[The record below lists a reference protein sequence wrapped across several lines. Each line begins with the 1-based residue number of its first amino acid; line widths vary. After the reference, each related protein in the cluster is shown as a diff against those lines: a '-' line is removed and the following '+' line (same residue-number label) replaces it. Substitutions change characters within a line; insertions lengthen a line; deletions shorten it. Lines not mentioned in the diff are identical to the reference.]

1 MDFEK
6 FLRSVEELLFE
17 AVSWL
22 FFYPRTM
29 LEIIRRP
36 LRFMTYAEAE
46 TTKAEDERY
55 DEAMSPPVLLLLTL
69 LLVIG
74 LGAAAHAPPPP
85 SATALTRVIFASTQN
100 TLLFRCLL
108 FSLTPLVV
116 ALTLLRR
123 RRWKVTRE
131 ALRGPFYAQCCL
143 AAPFALGISM
153 AGVAMERGGPIG
165 AAFGGAIMLLSAG
178 WLLTVETRW
187 FAHRLQMGALAAGLI
202 AVWALLRALAY
213 LIVIAAVAALI

>member
-29 LEIIRRP
+29 AEILRRP
-36 LRFMTYAEAE
+36 LQFMTYAEAE
-46 TTKAEDERY
+46 TAKPEDRRY

-74 LGAAAHAPPPP
+74 LGAAAHAPAPQ
-85 SATALTRVIFASTQN
+85 SGSVLTKAIFASTQN

-123 RRWKVTRE
+123 QRWKITRE

-143 AAPFALGISM
+143 AAPFALGVSGG
-153 AGVAMERGGPIG
+153 GVAIERGGSVG
-165 AAFGGAIMLLSAG
+165 AAFGGVIMLLSIG
-178 WLLTVETRW
+178 WLLTIETRW
-187 FAHRLQMGALAAGLI
+187 FAHRLKIGHGAAALTAI
-202 AVWALLRALAY
+202 WALLRALVY
-213 LIVIAAVAALI
+213 LIVVAALASLI

>member
-29 LEIIRRP
+29 AEILRRP
-36 LRFMTYAEAE
+36 LQFMTYAETE
-46 TTKAEDERY
+46 TTKPEDKRY

-74 LGAAAHAPPPP
+74 LGAAAHAPAPP
-85 SATALTRVIFASTQN
+85 SSTALTRAIFASTQN

-116 ALTLLRR
+116 ALTLLKKQ
-123 RRWKVTRE
+123 RWKVTRE

-143 AAPFALGISM
+143 AAPFALGIS
-153 AGVAMERGGPIG
+153 AGGVAIERGGSAG
-165 AAFGGAIMLLSAG
+165 AAFGGALLLLSVV

-187 FAHRLQMGALAAGLI
+187 FAHRLKIGHMAAALT
-202 AVWALLRALAY
+202 AVWALVRAMTY
-213 LIVIAAVAALI
+213 LIVIAAMAALV